1 MEPLKRDRF
10 IPEFQVISNNV
21 HIGEDSRIGSF
32 VNLYGCTIGN
42 SCTVGSFVEIQSDV
56 HVGNRCKIG
65 SHTFICS
72 GVDIEDDVFIGHNVS
87 FINDRYPTSTTIGG
101 MVKGPN
107 DWKLERTLIRRGASI
122 GTGATIMCGITIE
135 ANSIIGAGAV
145 VTSDT
150 EPGQTYI
157 GNPARILN
165 LDSKTK

>member
-1 MEPLKRDRF
+1 MEPINRVVF
-10 IPEFQVISNNV
+10 QPQYQVISNNV
-21 HIGEDSRIGSF
+21 HIGEDSRISSF

-56 HVGNRCKIG
+56 RIGNRCKIG

-87 FINDRYPTSTTIGG
+87 FINDRYPTSTTKGG
-101 MVKGPN
+101 LVKGPS
-107 DWKLERTLIRRGASI
+107 DWKLERTLIRRGVSI
-122 GTGATIMCGITIE
+122 GTGATIMCGITVE

-145 VTSDT
+145 VTTNT
-150 EPGQTYI
+150 EPGKTYI

-165 LDSKTK
+165 LE